1 MAVPSSET
9 LAKGYSFSG
18 TSTGIDGIGS
28 EAVAGK
34 AREIYNIAGQ
44 KVNAMSKDGLYIV
57 NGKKIV
63 VRK

>member
-28 EAVAGK
+28 EAVACK

-44 KVNAMSKDGLYIV
+44 KVNAMSKA
-57 NGKKIV
+57 
-63 VRK
+63 